1 MKDFK
6 QTGGF
11 TLLELIVVIAI
22 LAILAAA
29 AVPVYSGY
37 IRKAQEAK
45 DLQVLTNVNTAL
57 SAALATEP
65 DVAVTVDVGMRNDV
79 IVTFDGS
86 DAAQTAEAY
95 EQYMA
100 DNSERLIY
108 YVDAVYEDGVVTG
121 VKAPR

>member
-1 MKDFK
+1 M
-6 QTGGF
+6 
-11 TLLELIVVIAI
+11 
-22 LAILAAA
+22 
-29 AVPVYSGY
+29 
-37 IRKAQEAK
+37 
-45 DLQVLTNVNTAL
+45 NTAL

-65 DVAVTVDVGMRNDV
+65 DVGVTVDVGMRNDV

-95 EQYMA
+95 EQYME